1 MFFLLGGND
10 KKARKA
16 EKQTRASDA
25 TARVRDVFL
34 AGRFPVVTTHQVEGR
49 RIAKV
54 LGLVCCRGYDSE
66 EAFFGM
72 AGRAMNK
79 GAQAIVGYNENVA
92 FHPDGS
98 KYFSCFG
105 TAVMF
110 EYDPADPDSL
120 PLMLQQ
126 KFRTL
131 EPFRQLLPNGLL
143 NNPGTRK
150 TNQRMRLCQDNVAQH
165 GKAGRD
171 ASCGRVGKYADKQL
185 AGLMMAL

>member
-1 MFFLLGGND
+1 MFFLLGGHD
-10 KKARKA
+10 KKSRKA
-16 EKQTRASDA
+16 ERTVGISDA
-25 TARVRDVFL
+25 SARVREVFL

-54 LGLVCCRGYDSE
+54 LGLVCCRGFDSE

-72 AGRAMNK
+72 AARAMNK

-110 EYDPADPDSL
+110 EYYPADPESL

-126 KFRTL
+126 KFKAQ
-131 EPFRQLLPNGLL
+131 EQSGL
-143 NNPGTRK
+143 
-150 TNQRMRLCQDNVAQH
+150 
-165 GKAGRD
+165 
-171 ASCGRVGKYADKQL
+171 SEII
-185 AGLMMAL
+185 